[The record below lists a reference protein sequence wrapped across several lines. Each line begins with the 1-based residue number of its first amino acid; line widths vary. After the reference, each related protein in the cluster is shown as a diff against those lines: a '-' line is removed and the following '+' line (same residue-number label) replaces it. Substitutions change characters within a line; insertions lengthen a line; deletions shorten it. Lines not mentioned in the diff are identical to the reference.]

1 MEHAYLKDPRVSL
14 IKDFPSNHIVSD
26 PMALRF
32 GKGDPVMCV
41 ANNRLEIALA
51 NFES

>member
-1 MEHAYLKDPRVSL
+1 
-14 IKDFPSNHIVSD
+14 
-26 PMALRF
+26 MALRF

-51 NFES
+51 NFESWWNEA